1 MESIINS
8 RRYFSRILTRKRHFA
23 WTVREVHT
31 VRTLFLKAP
40 MSKRNMFI
48 IGGLVALLAVWLVV
62 QTMSGFMGRKMVESL
77 IENSISGEADI
88 DMKDDGTMDITTKK
102 GTFSTG
108 NSVPKEW
115 PEDVPAYAG
124 ASVTYSASANQ
135 NEGKSG
141 MALILAT
148 DDTAADVK
156 SFYETTLQSKGWTL
170 TNTLE
175 GGGSVII
182 TAEKDG
188 RQLSLVISE
197 ADGKT
202 GITLGVEASL

>member
-1 MESIINS
+1 M
-8 RRYFSRILTRKRHFA
+8 
-23 WTVREVHT
+23 
-31 VRTLFLKAP
+31 
-40 MSKRNMFI
+40 
-48 IGGLVALLAVWLVV
+48 IGGVVSILAIWLVM
-62 QTMSGFMGRKMVESL
+62 QTMSGFMGRKMVESI
-77 IENSISGEADI
+77 IERSADGEADV
-88 DMKDDGTMDITTKK
+88 DMNSDGTMDVTTKE

-115 PEDVPAYAG
+115 PKDVPTYAG

-148 DDTAADVK
+148 DDSSAEVK
-156 SFYETTLQSKGWTL
+156 TFYETKLKAEGWTL
-170 TNTLE
+170 TNTLQ
-175 GGGSVII
+175 GGGSTII

-202 GITLGVEASL
+202 GITLGVEGSL

>member
-1 MESIINS
+1 M
-8 RRYFSRILTRKRHFA
+8 L
-23 WTVREVHT
+23 
-31 VRTLFLKAP
+31 
-40 MSKRNMFI
+40 I
-48 IGGLVALLAVWLVV
+48 IGGVAAFLVLWLVV
-62 QTMSGFMGRKMVESL
+62 QTMSGFMGRKMVES
-77 IENSISGEADI
+77 IMENAVDGEADI
-88 DMKDDGTMDITTKK
+88 DVKDDGTMDITTKE

-115 PEDVPAYAG
+115 PTDVPAYEG
-124 ASVTYSASANQ
+124 ASVTYSASASPE
-135 NEGKSG
+135 EGKTG

-148 DDTAADVK
+148 DDAAADVK
-156 SFYETTLQSKGWTL
+156 SFYEATLKSEGWTL

-202 GITLGVEASL
+202 GITLGVEGSL

>member
-1 MESIINS
+1 M
-8 RRYFSRILTRKRHFA
+8 
-23 WTVREVHT
+23 EVHT
-31 VRTLFLKAP
+31 VSTFLPRVP
-40 MSKRNMFI
+40 MSKRNMLI
-48 IGGLVALLAVWLVV
+48 IGGVIAIVAVWLVV
-62 QTMSGFMGRKMVESL
+62 QTMSGFMGRKMVESM
-77 IENSISGEADI
+77 IENSIDGDADI
-88 DMKDDGTMDITTKK
+88 DMKGDGTMDIKTKE

-115 PEDVPAYAG
+115 PDDVPTYAG

-148 DDTAADVK
+148 DDSGAEVK
-156 SFYETTLQSKGWTL
+156 TFYETKLKSEGWTL

-202 GITLGVEASL
+202 GITLGVEGSL